1 MRALLPPSSNKCLP
15 KRPVTVMATL
25 RPTGVLPVNETNLI
39 LLSSA
44 IDWPISVPPWQREQ
58 MAPGNPFFSRTWA
71 IILVVATDTKGVV
84 GAPFQIIEF
93 PQTMAMALFHPY
105 TATYVKRGSLI
116 TSYVNHVISY
126 FDISFHLT
134 IFLSFFTTSNYR
146 FSIFFFWKILW
157 CALFYKS

>member
-1 MRALLPPSSNKCLP
+1 MYLWGNNDPILLSISRGAAQAPKVSWVGSKTPIWLKLLNYHLRHPWAGYWIVFNEYVPMRALLPPSSNKCLP
-15 KRPVTVMATL
+15 NRPVTVIATL

-93 PQTMAMALFHPY
+93 PQTMAMALFQP
-105 TATYVKRGSLI
+105 
-116 TSYVNHVISY
+116 
-126 FDISFHLT
+126 
-134 IFLSFFTTSNYR
+134 
-146 FSIFFFWKILW
+146 
-157 CALFYKS
+157 